1 MRLRTGLTELSDG
14 WQGRD
19 FDAFAEQMEAVFA
32 NCEQIAADIGD
43 GTTGMSGLLN
53 QKSDE
58 IYALQGGDSHELPYP
73 APQYWTESEGDL
85 FSDPKIHIRPPFTH
99 GECEIASG
107 CSWDGEDDS
116 TSRAMELGGFDGEY
130 ANELNQYVTDQTERH
145 FTRLKAEDP
154 EADEAA
160 LRQEA
165 ERLAEQ
171 DGNERAAQDY
181 EEADQDYQAR
191 ATEQNDTVIA
201 RWEDAE
207 TAGYEFTPAV
217 EPSRETA
224 FSDSSGDLGTSGYS
238 SPSGGEFNGSPTSS
252 GTSGLTAPDS
262 TGGFG
267 GSGGLGGNGGGSS
280 LDTGGSGLDPDN
292 PWGSY
297 AGEDPDDVGG
307 LASGGS
313 GTLAPVG
320 AGAGSGFGTGG
331 GAGTGAGAG
340 VGGGAGLFG
349 GPTGGAG
356 AGVGRG
362 VAGGT
367 GRGGLGAGR
376 GATSSMMG
384 GGRGAGG
391 PGPEDEEGRET
402 WLTED
407 EDVWGLY
414 FDPENDPYV

>member
-1 MRLRTGLTELSDG
+1 M
-14 WQGRD
+14 
-19 FDAFAEQMEAVFA
+19 A
-32 NCEQIAADIGD
+32 
-43 GTTGMSGLLN
+43 GLLE
-53 QKSDE
+53 QKAAE

-73 APQYWTESEGDL
+73 APQYWTESEGNL

-116 TSRAMELGGFDGEY
+116 TNRAMELGGFDGEY

-145 FTRLKAEDP
+145 YTRLKAEDP
-154 EADEAA
+154 EADESA

-171 DGNERAAQDY
+171 DGNDRAAQDY
-181 EEADQDYQAR
+181 EESDQDYQAR
-191 ATEQNDTVIA
+191 ATEQNDTVLA

-207 TAGYEFTPAV
+207 TAGSEFSPTV
-217 EPSRETA
+217 EPSRDTTFRE
-224 FSDSSGDLGTSGYS
+224 SSGDLDTSGYS
-238 SPSGGEFNGSPTSS
+238 PPSGGDFNGSPSGS
-252 GTSGLTAPDS
+252 GTTGLNNPDS

-280 LDTGGSGLDPDN
+280 LDTGSSGLDSDN

-307 LASGGS
+307 GLASGTGG
-313 GTLAPVG
+313 GTLAPAG
-320 AGAGSGFGTGG
+320 AGASTGL
-331 GAGTGAGAG
+331 GTGAGAG
-340 VGGGAGLFG
+340 GVGTGAGASTGLFG
-349 GPTGGAG
+349 SPSGGAG
-356 AGVGRG
+356 AGRG
-362 VAGGT
+362 MAAGAGK
-367 GRGGLGAGR
+367 GGMGAGR
-376 GATSSMMG
+376 GASSSMMG

-391 PGPEDEEGRET
+391 RGPEDQEGRET

-407 EDVWGLY
+407 EDVWGLH